1 MNNNNVFG
9 ENIQRLRKGCHI
21 TQEELAERIGKSK
34 QTVSKWENGDT
45 HPNHD
50 SVEKLAQVFG
60 VPEATLMYGYTP
72 EDTTPNEEMKKIY
85 EAINS
90 INMRISL
97 ISSNMVT
104 EKYLNSSLKFKED
117 YYKEEYEQ
125 YLNQL
130 NEPDMSEEE
139 FLANEYERER
149 DKHYVVE
156 ALGNYDFNGAINIC
170 DAHIS
175 DGDAEFA
182 ATAIQVYDDWHEM
195 IPYEDE
201 DEYLED
207 MKEQSK
213 YAKIYIHYLMKRFH
227 IQTDDLLPV

>member
-1 MNNNNVFG
+1 MDSLYKGLLKNYSVKIADNVHQSENDIFEKVFG
-9 ENIQRLRKGCHI
+9 CLENYIMEVLPAKI
-21 TQEELAERIGKSK
+21 EL
-34 QTVSKWENGDT
+34 GDET
-45 HPNHD
+45 
-50 SVEKLAQVFG
+50 A
-60 VPEATLMYGYTP
+60 
-72 EDTTPNEEMKKIY
+72 
-85 EAINS
+85 
-90 INMRISL
+90 
-97 ISSNMVT
+97 
-104 EKYLNSSLKFKED
+104 
-117 YYKEEYEQ
+117 KEEYEQ